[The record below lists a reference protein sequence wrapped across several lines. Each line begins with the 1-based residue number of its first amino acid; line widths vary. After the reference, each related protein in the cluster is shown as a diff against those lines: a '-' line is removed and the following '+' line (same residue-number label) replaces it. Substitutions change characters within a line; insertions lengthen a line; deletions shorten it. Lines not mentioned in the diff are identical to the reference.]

1 MIFPYGHA
9 RPLLRPTKSYEDRA
23 LRKNIEDANRNGD
36 CIINVGAGYYRPIP
50 GDPVD
55 EKELNEYLAQELH
68 RARAIQSKRL
78 AMKLAFER
86 MGEKLEYLLVIPG
99 RLDNLNDFIR
109 ADKSS
114 RYKGGELKA
123 NNERIVSA
131 YIEQCLRGVKIQKPV
146 YMEYAWFERTSAG
159 ISIIYLRLGAK

>member
-1 MIFPYGHA
+1 MKTINDIPYGHA

-55 EKELNEYLAQELH
+55 EKELNEYLAQ
-68 RARAIQSKRL
+68 SKRL

-86 MGEKLEYLLVIPG
+86 RREVGVFTGSPGETG
-99 RLDNLNDFIR
+99 
-109 ADKSS
+109 
-114 RYKGGELKA
+114 
-123 NNERIVSA
+123 
-131 YIEQCLRGVKIQKPV
+131 
-146 YMEYAWFERTSAG
+146 
-159 ISIIYLRLGAK
+159 

>member
-1 MIFPYGHA
+1 MKAITGAEKSSGGYSGGAGYRVETPACRRKKPIMRRLIISRTVEAMMIPPGLSRRGKGYMKTINDIPYGHA

-86 MGEKLEYLLVIPG
+86 RREVGVFTGNPGETG
-99 RLDNLNDFIR
+99 
-109 ADKSS
+109 
-114 RYKGGELKA
+114 
-123 NNERIVSA
+123 
-131 YIEQCLRGVKIQKPV
+131 
-146 YMEYAWFERTSAG
+146 
-159 ISIIYLRLGAK
+159 

>member
-1 MIFPYGHA
+1 MKTINDIPYGHA

-23 LRKNIEDANRNGD
+23 LRKNIEEANRNGD

-86 MGEKLEYLLVIPG
+86 RREVGVFTGNPGETG
-99 RLDNLNDFIR
+99 
-109 ADKSS
+109 
-114 RYKGGELKA
+114 
-123 NNERIVSA
+123 
-131 YIEQCLRGVKIQKPV
+131 
-146 YMEYAWFERTSAG
+146 
-159 ISIIYLRLGAK
+159 

>member
-1 MIFPYGHA
+1 M
-9 RPLLRPTKSYEDRA
+9 
-23 LRKNIEDANRNGD
+23 
-36 CIINVGAGYYRPIP
+36 
-50 GDPVD
+50 
-55 EKELNEYLAQELH
+55 
-68 RARAIQSKRL
+68 
-78 AMKLAFER
+78 
-86 MGEKLEYLLVIPG
+86 EYLLVVPG

-146 YMEYAWFERTSAG
+146 YMDMHGLKRTSAG

>member
-1 MIFPYGHA
+1 MKTINDIPYGHA

-78 AMKLAFER
+78 AMKLAFAACLMLVMGLQER
-86 MGEKLEYLLVIPG
+86 RREVGVFTGSPGETG
-99 RLDNLNDFIR
+99 
-109 ADKSS
+109 
-114 RYKGGELKA
+114 
-123 NNERIVSA
+123 
-131 YIEQCLRGVKIQKPV
+131 
-146 YMEYAWFERTSAG
+146 
-159 ISIIYLRLGAK
+159 